1 MLSFLYFRTLSPRT
15 DDVSELKRVR
25 EWEETT
31 DTTRWTIHWHDCLC
45 WQQLDWNLIFHS
57 FSFLP
62 HLYTHP
68 STYSTPRRIIAMFP
82 LATIRRRW
90 TIDVD
95 DDAACV
101 RVESRIH
108 RYLLNTSI
116 RSDFAFNFGCNDGAL
131 GEGSHSTKT
140 REFHAR
146 KHESNTKLGKT
157 RTRLVEFT
165 NSQTFS
171 KKTELRR
178 APRLKCPK
186 MGRKDSFFFIAR
198 DFTSTIHRIPRN
210 KKERA
215 FL

>member
-31 DTTRWTIHWHDCLC
+31 DTTRWTIHGHDCLC

-68 STYSTPRRIIAMFP
+68 STYSTPRRIIAIFP

-90 TIDVD
+90 TID

-116 RSDFAFNFGCNDGAL
+116 RSDFAFNDGAL

-140 REFHAR
+140 REIHAR
-146 KHESNTKLGKT
+146 KHESHTKLGKNSHST
-157 RTRLVEFT
+157 CEIHEFT
-165 NSQTFS
+165 NISQ
-171 KKTELRR
+171 K
-178 APRLKCPK
+178 
-186 MGRKDSFFFIAR
+186 
-198 DFTSTIHRIPRN
+198 RN
-210 KKERA
+210 SDGPPV
-215 FL
+215 